1 MTVTLDETLLPM
13 LDRVTVVLAD
23 YDAVTQ
29 QKVLALTTVRHAMRA
44 RDHARFVA
52 ASMHKHVMQL
62 IDEIGGEQS

>member
-13 LDRVTVVLAD
+13 LDRVTAVLAD

-29 QKVLALTTVRHAMRA
+29 QKVLELATVRDAMRA
-44 RDHARFVA
+44 HNHARFVA

-62 IDEIGGEQS
+62 IEQCEGSE